1 MTTRLRNRK
10 NYHQWVLDH
19 KDEILALPNKQ
30 RTDWVLTKLNDELNL
45 EMKRYNV
52 YQLLYRNGLI
62 KHKSD
67 TIEVEPTTETTT
79 DEAQDT
85 NSETTTEE
93 AQDAISRGPADEQY
107 IHQKIYEMFVV
118 YCTIEEE
125 DPFAYGE

>member
-1 MTTRLRNRK
+1 MSTRLRNRK
-10 NYHQWVLDH
+10 NYHHWVLDH

-30 RTDWVLTKLNDELNL
+30 RTDWVLTKINDELNL

-79 DEAQDT
+79 DEV
-85 NSETTTEE
+85 ETTVNAEE
-93 AQDAISRGPADEQY
+93 TADAISGGPVDEQY
-107 IHQKIYEMFVV
+107 LHQKIYEMFGV
-118 YCTIEEE
+118 YCPIEE